1 MQRVDNLKYVDDL
14 TTAESVKLKDKLVFA
29 QESVRPLPDK
39 LHSQKWALL
48 SPKSKFSSLQTA
60 F

>member
-14 TTAESVKLKDKLVFA
+14 TIAESVKLKDKLVFA

-39 LHSQKWALL
+39 LHSQKWAL
-48 SPKSKFSSLQTA
+48 SPKSKFSILQTD